1 VALSLENDIHSMR
14 LCLFHPAQETIE
26 VVNDEVSC
34 PVDCWGGAAGRHP
47 GCIRAVPH
55 RLRLTPAPV
64 ASVDPGE
71 FVPDTGR
78 RKDATRDADAGLTG
92 SKCRFVDIR
101 LTQAGPHLTKSNLYC
116 HTQISCIYH
125 CYRLSLRRC
134 SGAEAVMP
142 CVNLSRN
149 FGHRKAGNACW
160 DNLYEYRGFR
170 D

>member
-14 LCLFHPAQETIE
+14 LCLFHPAQDTIE

-47 GCIRAVPH
+47 GCVRAVP
-55 RLRLTPAPV
+55 LR
-64 ASVDPGE
+64 E